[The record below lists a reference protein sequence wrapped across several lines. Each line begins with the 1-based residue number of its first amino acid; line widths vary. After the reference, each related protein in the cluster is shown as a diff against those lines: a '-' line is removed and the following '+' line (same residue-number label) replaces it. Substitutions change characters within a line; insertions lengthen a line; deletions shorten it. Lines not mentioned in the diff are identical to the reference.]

1 MFTTGVP
8 AVNGGPLPGVM
19 MRIGEIAARDPG
31 VMMRIGEIA
40 ARDGVSAPAVS
51 QKVKRLIASHG
62 LQVTV
67 DGRDRVTAVNVAH
80 YDQLTRQYGDPSKA
94 QVAVSKAST
103 GTLDD
108 ARTRQAYYS
117 SELDRLKLAQ
127 QIGNVVL
134 RADLEYGLEEA
145 GDEIARAIDTL
156 AGATDEL
163 AAAYEQGGQQAL
175 RIKLKDIVHKAR
187 ELAADALDKMVVRA
201 PETTPVET
209 NGEQA
214 VPA

>member
-1 MFTTGVP
+1 MFTTGGP
-8 AVNGGPLPGVM
+8 AVNGAPPPGVM
-19 MRIGEIAARDPG
+19 MR
-31 VMMRIGEIA
+31 VGEIA

-51 QKVKRLIASHG
+51 QKVKRLVASHG
-62 LQVTV
+62 LQVET

-80 YDQLTRQYGDPSKA
+80 YDQLTQKYGDPSKA
-94 QVAVSKAST
+94 QAAATKPLST
-103 GTLDD
+103 GSLDD

-127 QIGNVVL
+127 QIGSVILV
-134 RADLEYGLEEA
+134 ADLEYGLEEA
-145 GDEIARAIDTL
+145 GDQVARAIDSL

-175 RIKLKDIVHKAR
+175 RIKLKELVHQAR
-187 ELAADALDKMVVRA
+187 ELAADALDKMVAAA

-209 NGEQA
+209 NEDQ
-214 VPA
+214 VPAA

>member
-1 MFTTGVP
+1 MLTTGAP
-8 AVNGGPLPGVM
+8 AVNGAPPPGVM
-19 MRIGEIAARDPG
+19 MR
-31 VMMRIGEIA
+31 VGEIA
-40 ARDGVSAPAVS
+40 ARDGVSAAAVS

-62 LQVTV
+62 LQVTT

-80 YDQLTRQYGDPSKA
+80 YDQLVGLYGDPSKA
-94 QVAVSKAST
+94 QVRKTTTT

-127 QIGNVVL
+127 QIGKVVL
-134 RADLEYGLEEA
+134 RDDIEYGLEEA
-145 GDEIARAIDTL
+145 GDQVARAIDTIT
-156 AGATDEL
+156 AATDEL

-175 RIKLKDIVHKAR
+175 RIKLKELVHQVR
-187 ELAADALDKMVVRA
+187 VLAADAIDKMVAAA

-209 NGEQA
+209 NEDQSPRA
-214 VPA
+214 

>member
-1 MFTTGVP
+1 MLTTGAP
-8 AVNGGPLPGVM
+8 AVNGAPPPGVM
-19 MRIGEIAARDPG
+19 MRVGEIAARDQ
-31 VMMRIGEIA
+31 
-40 ARDGVSAPAVS
+40 VSAPAVS
-51 QKVKRLIASHG
+51 QKVKRLVASHG
-62 LQVTV
+62 LQVET
-67 DGRDRVTAVNVAH
+67 DGRGRVTAVNVAH
-80 YDQLTRQYGDPSKA
+80 YDQLSRQYGDPSKA
-94 QVAVSKAST
+94 QAASKKPATT

-134 RADLEYGLEEA
+134 RTDLEYGLEEA

-175 RIKLKDIVHKAR
+175 RIKLKELVHQVR
-187 ELAADALDKMVVRA
+187 QHAADALDKMVAEA
-201 PETTPVET
+201 PETTPAET
-209 NGEQA
+209 NDDQA
-214 VPA
+214 AAP